1 MVLLVVVR
9 SVLEGSGE
17 IDVGISEESML
28 GCVGAS
34 TSAMVEQ
41 LTKMKIKMWVVVLK
55 QEVKK
60 RRVQ

>member
-17 IDVGISEESML
+17 IDVRISEESML

-34 TSAMVEQ
+34 TSAMAEW
-41 LTKMKIKMWVVVLK
+41 LAINK
-55 QEVKK
+55 
-60 RRVQ
+60 

>member
-17 IDVGISEESML
+17 IVVGISEESML

-34 TSAMVEQ
+34 TSAIIEQ
-41 LTKMKIKMWVVVLK
+41 LTIMRMKMWVVVSK

-60 RRVQ
+60 ECSG